1 MQKRIAVIAYIYR
14 LKNDAPELLVFAHK
28 GMPSVPLQVPGGGV
42 EADEDLREALKR
54 EIEEE
59 SGLKD
64 LELVR
69 KLGVVE
75 HEQPEQQRIVQRH
88 FYLLKAKDS
97 IADNWAHEVHGAG
110 EDAGMIFSYFWV
122 RAESVDLGRLGVF
135 KTKRNAPELFLLK
148 E

>member
-28 GMPSVPLQVPGGGV
+28 GMPSVPLQEPGGGV
-42 EADEDLREALKR
+42 ETNEDLIEALKR

-59 SGLKD
+59 SDLKE

-75 HEQPEQQRIVQRH
+75 HEQPEQQRIAQRH
-88 FYLLKAKDS
+88 FYLLKADS
-97 IADNWAHEVHGAG
+97 DIADSWEHEVAGKG

-122 RAESVDLGRLGVF
+122 RAESVNLGRLDAF
-135 KTKRNAPELFLLK
+135 KTRRWAEELF
-148 E
+148 

>member
-14 LKNDAPELLVFAHK
+14 VKNDAPELLVFAHK
-28 GMPSVPLQVPGGGV
+28 GMPGVPLQVPGGGV
-42 EADEDLREALKR
+42 ETNEDLIEALKR

-59 SGLKD
+59 SGLKE

-75 HEQPEQQRIVQRH
+75 QEYLEEKRIAQRH
-88 FYLLKAKDS
+88 YYLLKADGD
-97 IADNWAHEVHGAG
+97 IADSWEHEVAGKG
-110 EDAGMIFSYFWV
+110 EDAGMVFSYFWV

-135 KTKRNAPELFLLK
+135 KTRRWAEELF
-148 E
+148 